1 MRGKALGLDFREGL
15 CSAKG
20 NRTPIARMKI
30 LSTNRYTMAP
40 RVRQQACICPYRSAS
55 WTGNFCLRS
64 SARKHFVSLLPEGTI
79 RSAWEKS
86 GCKSTAFF
94 WNTQIFLHFFTK
106 KRYFV

>member
-20 NRTPIARMKI
+20 NRTAIARMKI

-40 RVRQQACICPYRSAS
+40 NDLQFDMYNARCNRVC
-55 WTGNFCLRS
+55 
-64 SARKHFVSLLPEGTI
+64 V
-79 RSAWEKS
+79 KS

-94 WNTQIFLHFFTK
+94 LNTQIFLHFFIK
-106 KRYFV
+106 KIEKTCVCDFFFVLLSPNSVCAHMDAPAHE

>member
-40 RVRQQACICPYRSAS
+40 
-55 WTGNFCLRS
+55 NDLR
-64 SARKHFVSLLPEGTI
+64 FDNVQCTM
-79 RSAWEKS
+79 
-86 GCKSTAFF
+86 
-94 WNTQIFLHFFTK
+94 
-106 KRYFV
+106 

>member
-40 RVRQQACICPYRSAS
+40 SAEKRVQKY
-55 WTGNFCLRS
+55 N
-64 SARKHFVSLLPEGTI
+64 K
-79 RSAWEKS
+79 
-86 GCKSTAFF
+86 
-94 WNTQIFLHFFTK
+94 FLN
-106 KRYFV
+106 